1 LVIPLKH
8 AVIVGANNVSIEV
21 ARMLADKYEVRIVDS
36 NEDACNKAYKTLK
49 SAAMVYKGDPSDEN
63 VLNEVGVDRAELFLA
78 LSEDDK
84 LNFDACRVAKRRG
97 VPLIIARV
105 NNRDMEDSFRELG
118 VAIVNVESLVSDNI
132 KNLVLS
138 DVARVLTVDQSTNLA
153 FAIVRIGENS
163 PMVNRQIGYLVENY
177 DITIPYVITA
187 GGAIKP
193 GNDYIIESGI
203 ELVIVGTLS
212 NVERFINEVSTE

>member
-1 LVIPLKH
+1 MVIPLKH

-132 KNLVLS
+132 KSLVLS
-138 DVARVLTVDQSTNLA
+138 DVVRVLTVDQSTNLA

-163 PMVNRQIGYLVENY
+163 PMVNRQISYLVENY

>member
-1 LVIPLKH
+1 VIPLKH

-138 DVARVLTVDQSTNLA
+138 DVVRVLTVDQSTNLA

-193 GNDYIIESGI
+193 GNDYIIESSI

>member
-1 LVIPLKH
+1 VIPLKH

>member
-1 LVIPLKH
+1 VIPLKH

-138 DVARVLTVDQSTNLA
+138 DVVRVLTVDQSTNLA

>member
-1 LVIPLKH
+1 MIPLKH

>member
-1 LVIPLKH
+1 MISLKH

-21 ARMLADKYEVRIVDS
+21 ARMFADKYEVRIVDS
-36 NEDACNKAYKTLK
+36 NEDACNKAYKALK
-49 SAAMVYKGDPSDEN
+49 SAVMVYKGDPSDEN

-84 LNFDACRVAKRRG
+84 LNLEACRVAKRRG

-105 NNRDMEDSFRELG
+105 NNRDMEGSFRELG

>member
-1 LVIPLKH
+1 MKR

-49 SAAMVYKGDPSDEN
+49 SVAMVYKGDPSDES

-132 KNLVLS
+132 KSLVLS
-138 DVARVLTVDQSTNLA
+138 DVVRVLTVDQSTNLA

-193 GNDYIIESGI
+193 GNDYIIESSI

>member
-1 LVIPLKH
+1 MIPLKH

-138 DVARVLTVDQSTNLA
+138 DVVRVLTVDQSTNLA

>member
-1 LVIPLKH
+1 MVIPLKR

-193 GNDYIIESGI
+193 GNDYIIESSI

>member
-1 LVIPLKH
+1 MVIPLKR

-84 LNFDACRVAKRRG
+84 LNFDACRVAKGRG

-132 KNLVLS
+132 KSLVLS
-138 DVARVLTVDQSTNLA
+138 DVVRVLTVDQSTNLA

-163 PMVNRQIGYLVENY
+163 PMVNRQIGYLIENY

-187 GGAIKP
+187 GGVIKP

>member
-1 LVIPLKH
+1 MVIPLKH

>member
-1 LVIPLKH
+1 VIPLKH

-21 ARMLADKYEVRIVDS
+21 ARMLADKYEVKIVDS

>member
-1 LVIPLKH
+1 VIPLKH

-21 ARMLADKYEVRIVDS
+21 ARMLADKYEVKIVDL
-36 NEDACNKAYKTLK
+36 NEDACNKAYKALK
-49 SAAMVYKGDPSDEN
+49 SAVMVYKGDPSDEN

-84 LNFDACRVAKRRG
+84 LNLEACRVAKRRG

>member
-1 LVIPLKH
+1 MVIPLKH

-118 VAIVNVESLVSDNI
+118 VAIINVESLVSDNI

-212 NVERFINEVSTE
+212 NVERFIDEVSTE

>member
-212 NVERFINEVSTE
+212 NVERFIDEVSTE